1 MGASRRAAQF
11 GLGFAVVVLLLCLSI
26 LVAGGIDAG
35 IGNALEGTRALNF
48 HLRDLDNHLV
58 SLSDLRG
65 KVVSVFFGG
74 DTESPSK
81 SQELNALQNA
91 YRDDTRVKVLAV
103 YNDDLKRE
111 DVLRTIAPS
120 DSSNRVDTLAD
131 PTAEVSKLYKV
142 GQTPTLF
149 VIDQDGIIRLRHTVG
164 QTNADLLADCHRT
177 IDSLLAV
184 KSSPMGSLA
193 QGVLSNVK

>member
-11 GLGFAVVVLLLCLSI
+11 GLGLAVAVLLLCLSI

-35 IGNALEGTRALNF
+35 IGTSLEGTRALNF

-65 KVVSVFFGG
+65 KVVSVYFGG
-74 DTESPSK
+74 DTTSPK
-81 SQELNALQNA
+81 PAPELAALQSA
-91 YRDDTRVKVLAV
+91 YRDDDRVKVLAV
-103 YNDDLKRE
+103 YNDDLKSE
-111 DVLRTIAPS
+111 DTLKAIS
-120 DSSNRVDTLAD
+120 SGDSVDRVDTLAD

-149 VIDQDGIIRLRHTVG
+149 VIDQNGVIRMRHALD
-164 QTNADLLADCHRT
+164 QANAELIDNCHRT
-177 IDSLLAV
+177 IDSLLAA
-184 KSSPMGSLA
+184 KTSSAGLA

>member
-11 GLGFAVVVLLLCLSI
+11 GLGGAVAVLLLCLSI
-26 LVAGGIDAG
+26 LIAGDIDTG
-35 IGNALEGTRALNF
+35 TGNALEGTRALNF

-65 KVVSVFFGG
+65 KVVSVYFGG
-74 DTESPSK
+74 DTDTP
-81 SQELNALQNA
+81 QVQPQVAALQKT
-91 YRDDTRVKVLAV
+91 YGDDSRVKVLAV
-103 YNDDLKRE
+103 YNDDLKNADTRKAATSE
-111 DVLRTIAPS
+111 HVA
-120 DSSNRVDTLAD
+120 TLAD
-131 PTAEVSKLYKV
+131 PTSEVSKLYKV

-149 VIDQDGIIRLRHTVG
+149 VIDQEGIIRLRHAIDSPKGDVL
-164 QTNADLLADCHRT
+164 DSCHHT

-184 KSSPMGSLA
+184 KTTSASLA

>member
-65 KVVSVFFGG
+65 KVVSVYFGG
-74 DTESPSK
+74 DTESPTPSP
-81 SQELNALQNA
+81 ELTALQNA
-91 YRDDTRVKVLAV
+91 YRDDARVKVLAV

-111 DVLRTIAPS
+111 DVLKAIAPS
-120 DSSNRVDTLAD
+120 GDARVDTLAD

-184 KSSPMGSLA
+184 KPSPMGGLA